1 MLARAVAE
9 HVVPR
14 AAYLRA
20 DARRMP
26 FPDAS
31 FDAVCCYAA
40 LYLVPEPFTV
50 LVEMLRV
57 LAPGGRIAL
66 MTSYRGS
73 WEPQRAAR
81 TVLGWASGMRMF
93 DRDELTG
100 VLRASGLV
108 DIHQQLSGV
117 VQFVNGRR
125 PLS

>member
-1 MLARAVAE
+1 
-9 HVVPR
+9 
-14 AAYLRA
+14 
-20 DARRMP
+20 
-26 FPDAS
+26 
-31 FDAVCCYAA
+31 
-40 LYLVPEPFTV
+40 
-50 LVEMLRV
+50 
-57 LAPGGRIAL
+57 